1 MHKDTY
7 IFIYLFILPIYLVC
21 VNTAL
26 VHQLSAFLCLNDK
39 LVTVKCLKRQYIY
52 ISLKMAMNL
61 TKNVLGFFCKKKKKS
76 IQEQF
81 NKITRKSGSLEATL
95 KEIRVAHAFIIYFL
109 HQ

>member
-1 MHKDTY
+1 MCKHSTGSSLD
-7 IFIYLFILPIYLVC
+7 
-21 VNTAL
+21 
-26 VHQLSAFLCLNDK
+26 LSAFLCLNDK

-52 ISLKMAMNL
+52 IYISLKMAMNL
-61 TKNVLGFFCKKKKKS
+61 TKKVLGYCAKKQTN

-95 KEIRVAHAFIIYFL
+95 KEIRVAHAIIIYFL

>member
-1 MHKDTY
+1 M
-7 IFIYLFILPIYLVC
+7 VC

-39 LVTVKCLKRQYIY
+39 LVTVKCLKRQNIY

-61 TKNVLGFFCKKKKKS
+61 TKNVLGFFAKKKKS

-81 NKITRKSGSLEATL
+81 NEITRKSGSLEATL
-95 KEIRVAHAFIIYFL
+95 KEIPVAHAFIIYFL

>member
-1 MHKDTY
+1 
-7 IFIYLFILPIYLVC
+7 
-21 VNTAL
+21 
-26 VHQLSAFLCLNDK
+26 
-39 LVTVKCLKRQYIY
+39 
-52 ISLKMAMNL
+52 MAMNL
-61 TKNVLGFFCKKKKKS
+61 TKNVLGFFAKKKKKS

>member
-1 MHKDTY
+1 MCKHSTGSS
-7 IFIYLFILPIYLVC
+7 LE
-21 VNTAL
+21 
-26 VHQLSAFLCLNDK
+26 LSAFLCLNDK
-39 LVTVKCLKRQYIY
+39 LVTVKCLKRQNIY

-61 TKNVLGFFCKKKKKS
+61 TKNVLGFFAKKKS

-95 KEIRVAHAFIIYFL
+95 KEIRVAHTIIIYFL

>member
-61 TKNVLGFFCKKKKKS
+61 TKNVLGFFAKKKKKAYKNS
-76 IQEQF
+76 LTKLQENLVPWKQ
-81 NKITRKSGSLEATL
+81 
-95 KEIRVAHAFIIYFL
+95 H
-109 HQ
+109 

>member
-7 IFIYLFILPIYLVC
+7 IFIYLFFLPIYLVC

-39 LVTVKCLKRQYIY
+39 LVTVKCLKRLNIY

-61 TKNVLGFFCKKKKKS
+61 TKNVLVFFAKKKS

>member
-39 LVTVKCLKRQYIY
+39 LVTVKCLKRQNIY

-61 TKNVLGFFCKKKKKS
+61 TKNVLGFFAKKKKKKAYKNS
-76 IQEQF
+76 LTKLQENLVPWKQ
-81 NKITRKSGSLEATL
+81 
-95 KEIRVAHAFIIYFL
+95 H
-109 HQ
+109 